1 MKTLLT
7 DRTPDTAL
15 LLPPAVTLMADSAVT
30 PDSKPLFL
38 PDFNPEW
45 LAEIHVSVRI
55 SRLGKNI
62 AAKFAPRYYD
72 AVTIA
77 LRLIPVTLR
86 EELDDAR
93 CSRGLL
99 GIFDNAV
106 SLGSWLPLDS
116 VPDGPLTVAAN
127 NFTQT
132 INDLREAA
140 NNTIEALSRYMTL
153 KTGDIISPYRLTPT
167 ILIEQGSAVNASI
180 AGIPCLSTR
189 IK

>member
-15 LLPPAVTLMADSAVT
+15 LLPPAITLMADSAVT

-45 LAEIHVSVRI
+45 MAEIHVAVRI

-72 AVTIA
+72 AATIA
-77 LRLIPVTLR
+77 LRLVPVALR
-86 EELDDAR
+86 DELDEAR
-93 CSRGLL
+93 RSNGLL
-99 GIFDNAV
+99 GLFDNAV
-106 SLGSWLPLDS
+106 SLGSWVSLDRLPE
-116 VPDGPLTVAAN
+116 GPLTVTAN
-127 NFTQT
+127 DFSQT
-132 INDLREAA
+132 VTDFREAA
-140 NNTIEALSRYMTL
+140 GLTVEAISRYTTL
-153 KTGDIISPYRLTPT
+153 KTGDIISPYRLAPT
-167 ILIEQGSAVNASI
+167 ILIQQGSAVTASL
-180 AGIPCLSTR
+180 AGIPCLNAR